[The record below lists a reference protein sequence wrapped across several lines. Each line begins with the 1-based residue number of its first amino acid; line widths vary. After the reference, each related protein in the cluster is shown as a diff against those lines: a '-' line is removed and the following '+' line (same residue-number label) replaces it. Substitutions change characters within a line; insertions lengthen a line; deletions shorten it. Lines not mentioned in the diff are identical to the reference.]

1 MGEVGKAVPVAWWRR
16 KESIISLIAIVAVVA
31 GCALV
36 IGYWDRIRYL
46 GGYGYPG
53 VFVVS
58 FVAGGSVPVPLP
70 YIVVVFT
77 LGAVL
82 KPALV
87 GAVSGLGCA
96 VGHLVVYLTGFA
108 GRSLMFSLPD
118 ESRLRRIYDRM
129 LSGAD
134 KRGSL
139 FVFAMTA
146 ILNPF
151 VLPMTIALSSLRF
164 PTWKFFLMSWLGNTV
179 KSMMIAYAGY
189 YGLGHLLSALGLVI

>member
-1 MGEVGKAVPVAWWRR
+1 MGEADKTGRGTWWWH
-16 KESIISLIAIVAVVA
+16 KEYIISLIAIVAVVA
-31 GCALV
+31 GCVLV
-36 IGYWDRIRYL
+36 IGYWERIKYL

-53 VFVVS
+53 IFVVS

-118 ESRLRRIYDRM
+118 ESRLRRLYDRM

-134 KRGSL
+134 KRGAL
-139 FVFAMTA
+139 FVFLMTA

-151 VLPMTIALSSLRF
+151 VLPMTLALSCLGLR
-164 PTWKFFLMSWLGNTV
+164 TWKFFLMSWLGNTV

-189 YGLGHLLSALGLVI
+189 FGLGHLLNALGLVL